1 MQPSRE
7 STAAQTAGRRR
18 GLFAL
23 VVFAALTLTGVF
35 FAAEL
40 YFGFFGSDLDQPFS
54 YYLIWTLGTA
64 WSWLAVTPILLGCAR
79 RWPFTA
85 ERWGRSLAG
94 HVACFLVVSP
104 LQVTLDILLTTIG
117 YALVRGAHPLALLR
131 LSDQMYASG
140 LAGAPVPF
148 TLLTGLIHGIGYYRK
163 YREREL
169 DASRLGNALAL
180 ARLQQVRSQINPH
193 FLFNTLNAV
202 GALSRRDPE
211 ATNRMITLLCAL
223 LRRSLDSEA
232 RQMVPLGEEVAFAMD
247 YLEIERVRFPDRL
260 KTVFDVPA
268 DLLDVEV
275 PSLILQPLV
284 ENAVRH
290 GIAPRS
296 APGLVTVSARATTSS
311 LDLVVE
317 DDGVGLEPA
326 RANSDG
332 LGLRLTR
339 ERLEL
344 LYKGAARF
352 DVSRRTGGGTR
363 AALTLPLTAGGTMA
377 HGEPLR

>member
-1 MQPSRE
+1 MEPSRE
-7 STAAQTAGRRR
+7 STAARFAGKRR

-23 VVFAALTLTGVF
+23 GVFAALTLTGVF

-40 YFGFFGSDLDQPFS
+40 YIGLMGSDLDQPFS
-54 YYLIWTLGTA
+54 YYLIWTLSTA
-64 WSWLAVTPILLGCAR
+64 WSWLAVFPILLACAR
-79 RWPFTA
+79 RLPFTA

-94 HVACFLVVSP
+94 HLACFVVAIP
-104 LQVTLDILLTTIG
+104 LQITLDILLTTTG
-117 YALVRGAHPLALLR
+117 YALVRGTHPLAILKI
-131 LSDQMYASG
+131 SGQMYASG

-148 TLLTGLIHGIGYYRK
+148 TLLMGLIHGIGYYRK

-180 ARLQQVRSQINPH
+180 ARLRQLRSQVNPH

-260 KTVFDVPA
+260 KTVFDVPS
-268 DLLDVEV
+268 DLLEVEV

-296 APGLVTVSARATTSS
+296 APGLVTVSARATGSS

-317 DDGVGLEPA
+317 DDGAGFQPA
-326 RANSDG
+326 RGNSDG

-344 LYKGAARF
+344 LYRGAARF
-352 DVSRRTGGGTR
+352 DVSGRTGGGTR
-363 AALTLPLTAGGTMA
+363 ATVTLPLAAGGPVP
-377 HGEPLR
+377 HGEPTR

>member
-1 MQPSRE
+1 MQADKE
-7 STAAQTAGRRR
+7 STAAMAAGNRR

-23 VVFAALTLTGVF
+23 GVFAALTLTGVF

-40 YFGFFGSDLDQPFS
+40 YFGFFGSELDKPFS
-54 YYLIWTLGTA
+54 YYLIWTLSTA
-64 WSWLAVTPILLGCAR
+64 WSWLAVFPILLACAR

-94 HVACFLVVSP
+94 HALCFLVVSP
-104 LQVTLDILLTTIG
+104 LQVTLDILLTTTG
-117 YALVRGAHPLALLR
+117 YALDRGTHLLALLS

-148 TLLTGLIHGIGYYRK
+148 ALLTGLIHGIGYYRK

-180 ARLQQVRSQINPH
+180 ARLQQLRSQVNPH
-193 FLFNTLNAV
+193 FLFNTLNAI

-223 LRRSLDSEA
+223 LRRSLDSQT

-247 YLEIERVRFPDRL
+247 YLEIERVRFSDRL
-260 KTVFDVPA
+260 KTVFDVPD

-296 APGLVTVSARATTSS
+296 APGLVTVSARRTETS
-311 LDLVVE
+311 LNLVVE
-317 DDGVGLEPA
+317 DDGAGLQPA
-326 RANSDG
+326 RGNSDG

-344 LYKGAARF
+344 LYRGAARF
-352 DVSRRTGGGTR
+352 DVSVRAGGGTI
-363 AALTLPLTAGGTMA
+363 ATVTLPLPAGGHEP
-377 HGEPLR
+377 HGEPTR